1 MTVWFTVP
9 SYSTEAFLTRIGPD
23 TKQKPQSL
31 KAVIALLSWQAA
43 AVEFGSRLAVTS
55 APNSGMDKAGPQMKM
70 MNILITVVA
79 IFIAAAPLFASPT
92 AQVPEPVSIS
102 LLGIGIAGLAGKKWM
117 DDRRRK

>member
-1 MTVWFTVP
+1 
-9 SYSTEAFLTRIGPD
+9 
-23 TKQKPQSL
+23 
-31 KAVIALLSWQAA
+31 
-43 AVEFGSRLAVTS
+43 
-55 APNSGMDKAGPQMKM
+55 MKM